1 MDFQPCVCGYKAARI
16 YEHKRHQDSCK
27 HLMRNQIRMLSVET
41 SELRQQIIRLDER
54 LKLKDERI
62 AELEAQLK
70 APKEPNKRPR
80 TEEPVALNLFGK
92 ESLREREI
100 EKRRKY
106 I

>member
-1 MDFQPCVCGYKAARI
+1 MSKSRHDLGVPAK
-16 YEHKRHQDSCK
+16 KRSCFWF
-27 HLMRNQIRMLSVET
+27 E
-41 SELRQQIIRLDER
+41 IRLDER

-70 APKEPNKRPR
+70 APKEANKRPR